1 MSAGSGEAAYGSRD
15 MAEFR
20 ALPDLAVR
28 TLGGSVVWA
37 NDELFAE
44 RENLIKPEA
53 PTHDL
58 SSFGHKGKV
67 YDGWETRR
75 RREPGFDEAL
85 IRLGAPGSVHGV
97 VVDTSYFKGNYPTEV
112 SVDGT
117 CFTGYPT
124 VAELQD
130 QATWEPIVAR
140 SKVKGHF
147 TNEFETTPGRRWT
160 HVRLR
165 MYPDGG
171 IARLRVH
178 GEALPDPRLLDI
190 GGADLA
196 ALEIGGRVIGC
207 SNLFYSS
214 PNNLISPGL
223 ARTMGEGWETARRRD
238 DGNDWVLV
246 RLAGSGVVRLAE
258 LDTTYFKGNAPGAAS
273 LSGFDALA
281 GGDIDD
287 ADAWFEI
294 LPRTRLEPDTRHRF
308 LLDDA
313 GRATHV
319 RMDIYPDGGMA
330 RLRLF
335 GDLTPE
341 GRRELGLRWF
351 NALSLPAA
359 TEALAGSGVP
369 AADAAAVVAARPVSS
384 AADLP
389 ARARGLLLGREG
401 SDG

>member
-1 MSAGSGEAAYGSRD
+1 VSAAERD
-15 MAEFR
+15 ADHGARALADFR
-20 ALPDLAVR
+20 SLPDLAVR

-44 RENLIKPEA
+44 RENLIKAEP
-53 PTHDL
+53 PSHDL
-58 SSFGHKGKV
+58 STFGHKGKV

-85 IRLGAPGSVHGV
+85 VRLGAPGAVHGV
-97 VVDTSYFKGNYPTEV
+97 VVDTSFFKGNYPPEV
-112 SVDGT
+112 SVDAA
-117 CFTGYPT
+117 CFTGYPS
-124 VAELQD
+124 VADLQTKAD
-130 QATWEPIVAR
+130 WEPIVPR
-140 SKVKGHF
+140 TKVQGHF
-147 TNEFETTPGRRWT
+147 ANEFETNPGRRWT

-178 GEALPDPRLLDI
+178 GEALPDPQLLD
-190 GGADLA
+190 GGGVDLA
-196 ALEIGGRVIGC
+196 ALENGGRVIGC

-214 PNNLISPGL
+214 PNNLISPGQ
-223 ARTMGEGWETARRRD
+223 ARIMGEGWETARRRD

-246 RLAGSGVVRLAE
+246 RLAGAGVVRLAE

-287 ADAWFEI
+287 PDAWFGVM
-294 LPRTRLEPDTRHRF
+294 PRRDLEPDTRHRF
-308 LLDDA
+308 LIQDSP
-313 GRATHV
+313 RATHV

-335 GDLTPE
+335 GDLSPE
-341 GRRELGLRWF
+341 GRSELGVRWF
-351 NALSLPAA
+351 NALSPKAA
-359 TEALAGSGVP
+359 TAALVDSGMDPAEATAM
-369 AADAAAVVAARPVSS
+369 VAARPLTGSE
-384 AADLP
+384 ALP
-389 ARARGLLLGREG
+389 AAALALLLGRTG
-401 SDG
+401 